1 MRAMISMVL
10 SVLIA
15 ASAAA
20 GEGMATEAAPPEF
33 SVTAAV
39 DADLAAL
46 RGAKRPLV
54 IFADS
59 ADDPAFQE
67 QMRLIEGRWPELAD
81 RDVAVIADTDPAAAS
96 AIRTKLRPRGF
107 MMVLIDKDGTV
118 ALRKP
123 FPWDVRE
130 LMRAI
135 DRMPDRREEIR
146 NRRAAEIALRQG
158 SGPLPE
164 ASE

>member
-1 MRAMISMVL
+1 MRAMMSLVL
-10 SVLIA
+10 SALIA

-20 GEGMATEAAPPEF
+20 GEGMATVAAPPAF
-33 SVTAAV
+33 AVTPAA
-39 DADLAAL
+39 DADLGAL
-46 RGAKRPLV
+46 RGEKRPLV
-54 IFADS
+54 VFADTP
-59 ADDPAFQE
+59 ADPAFIE

-81 RDVAVIADTDPAAAS
+81 RDVAVIADTDPAAAT

-107 MMVLIDKDGTV
+107 AMVLIDKDGTV

-130 LMRAI
+130 LMRTI

-146 NRRAAEIALRQG
+146 NRRAVGQ
-158 SGPLPE
+158 
-164 ASE
+164 

>member
-1 MRAMISMVL
+1 MRTLLSLVL
-10 SVLIA
+10 SALIA
-15 ASAAA
+15 ASAAV
-20 GEGMATEAAPPEF
+20 GEGMATVAATPAF
-33 SVTAAV
+33 AVTAGA
-39 DADLAAL
+39 DADLGLL
-46 RGAKRPLV
+46 RGQKRPLV
-54 IFADS
+54 VF
-59 ADDPAFQE
+59 ADDPGDPAFIE

-81 RDVAVIADTDPAAAS
+81 RDVVVIADTDPAAAS

-146 NRRAAEIALRQG
+146 NRRAVT
-158 SGPLPE
+158 P
-164 ASE
+164 